1 MSQRQCPWLR
11 DDMLDNL
18 VHQLLRQY
26 HSRIPSPDSDYAEPL
41 TEREGVGLVQRDG
54 DTFHVPTDL
63 MGLGRRDAIR
73 TLGLD
78 ASTLHLIYILRFWT
92 LDAIDLWGAIGPGH
106 HDDLVGGLA
115 RSGSSPGN

>member
-1 MSQRQCPWLR
+1 MPSWVPDRTIPTKDLPLAELTKIVSYFTLDTGIGIGGPCPTDTVPSFV

-41 TEREGVGLVQRDG
+41 TEREGVGLVQWDG
-54 DTFHVPTDL
+54 DTFHVPTVL

-78 ASTLHLIYILRFWT
+78 ASTST
-92 LDAIDLWGAIGPGH
+92 
-106 HDDLVGGLA
+106 
-115 RSGSSPGN
+115 